1 MVNFCAIVGCGNRG
15 NRDAAKSFYR
25 LPAVILV
32 QGDATFNL
40 SKRRREKW
48 ISRIARVDLKE
59 SNYNYTRVCS
69 DHFTSGLSNLR
80 SCAVNKLVV
89 FVFRLIAAVV
99 MGRKL
104 PVPGTA
110 ERRGTETDARTASV
124 TLTASCS
131 RFSVYVTLGLCK
143 VYKIQKI
150 PNKTG

>member
-1 MVNFCAIVGCGNRG
+1 MPLSAVATEEIEMPRNH
-15 NRDAAKSFYR
+15 R

-48 ISRIARVDLKE
+48 ISRIAHLKE

-69 DHFTSGLSNLR
+69 DHTSGLSNLR

-104 PVPGTA
+104 PVPGTL
-110 ERRGTETDARTASV
+110 R
-124 TLTASCS
+124 
-131 RFSVYVTLGLCK
+131 
-143 VYKIQKI
+143 Q
-150 PNKTG
+150 